1 MLTEI
6 NVMGVYVAPIVI
18 YALLTV
24 PIFLICRW
32 VLGMIGLWRFVWHPA
47 LFEVGLF
54 ISILSLVVLW

>member
-6 NVMGVYVAPIVI
+6 NVMGIYVAPIVI
-18 YALLTV
+18 YALVTI

-47 LFEVGLF
+47 LFEIGLF